1 MNLASIN
8 YNHII
13 WDWNGTLFNDVELC
27 AGIMNLLLTQESLP
41 NISTKTYKKIFTFPV
56 IEYYKI
62 AGHTFERNSFE
73 VLGKQFMDEY
83 EARKDRCDLFSGAR
97 ELLDELQSKNFN
109 QHLLSA
115 YEQNSLTSIL
125 KYFAINTYFQNI
137 VGLDNIYASGKSH
150 LARNLALKI
159 RSNGTAGKILLIGDT
174 IHDYEVAKEI
184 NFDCILLSHGHQ
196 DEERLLKLGIPVAS
210 DFEQLKIIL
219 KDILNWQLY

>member
-1 MNLASIN
+1 MNNPPKN

-27 AGIMNLLLTQESLP
+27 ANIMNLLLTQESLP
-41 NISTKTYKKIFTFPV
+41 NISIQRYKEIFTFPV

-62 AGHTFERNSFE
+62 AGHTFKNKSFE

-83 EARKDRCDLFSGAR
+83 EARKNNCDLFIGAR
-97 ELLDELQSKNFN
+97 NLLVELQLRNIK

-115 YEQNSLTSIL
+115 YEQNSLNRIL
-125 KYFAINTYFQNI
+125 KYFAIDSYFQNV

-150 LARNLALKI
+150 LAKKLAERIRN
-159 RSNGTAGKILLIGDT
+159 NGTTGKILLIGDT

-184 NFDCILLSHGHQ
+184 NSECILISHGHQ
-196 DEERLLKLGIPVAS
+196 DEERLLNLDIQVVRNFNELS
-210 DFEQLKIIL
+210 NIL
-219 KDILNWQLY
+219 KELFI